1 MFPPPR
7 PFPALPHRLVKTRS
21 SSRSPLPP
29 PLPYHRAVDRVAA
42 PLLVTPSR
50 LRTSP
55 RAGHR
60 AGGVIVSSS
69 TLATLRSSVQGNRLA
84 CGTCALLL
92 LLLPAHGRAS
102 WPFQR
107 GAQVNQ
113 QATTNHQPP
122 TVGLELA
129 GKDWTTTTSLDLLHL
144 PDLLWSDSDSVLNQD
159 IVTFC
164 IRITPRAHTP
174 PA

>member
-1 MFPPPR
+1 M
-7 PFPALPHRLVKTRS
+7 
-21 SSRSPLPP
+21 
-29 PLPYHRAVDRVAA
+29 
-42 PLLVTPSR
+42 
-50 LRTSP
+50 
-55 RAGHR
+55 
-60 AGGVIVSSS
+60 
-69 TLATLRSSVQGNRLA
+69 
-84 CGTCALLL
+84 
-92 LLLPAHGRAS
+92 
-102 WPFQR
+102 
-107 GAQVNQ
+107 NQ

-129 GKDWTTTTSLDLLHL
+129 GKDWTTTTSLDLLQRQERLETTTTSLDLLHL